1 MCTHVHHLLYD
12 GPVTN
17 RLHQPP
23 GGTMS
28 NYWKDFDFSK
38 VEVKEFVPRTFS
50 KEDHICVNKETVM
63 KSGRIEYSKC
73 LDCGIVVWS

>member
-1 MCTHVHHLLYD
+1 
-12 GPVTN
+12 
-17 RLHQPP
+17 
-23 GGTMS
+23 MS

-50 KEDHICVNKETVM
+50 KEDHVCVNKETVI